1 MHLKKYFNHV
11 LMAPAGDDGA
21 DAGGGSP
28 LDRGDELSVVVEE
41 EPKAEELK
49 NPFEDDKAEDEQ
61 KADSEAE
68 DKAEDED
75 DKAKKGKGAKIP
87 LDRHKEIL
95 AKERAQRE
103 ALERELAQYRQGQ
116 QIIQTNE
123 EITKMEE
130 GILQMEKQ
138 YNKLLADG
146 EIDKAVEL
154 MSKIRRAE
162 REIVE
167 LKADMKAQAAE
178 IRAREAARYDIVLER
193 IEEAYPQLN
202 PDHEDFDRELVQDV
216 ADLKDVYQKRGYPPS
231 KALQL
236 AVKKLLGSETR
247 TQANATEVTPRVT
260 EKDLAAERRK
270 AAVARNVDAAKRTPP
285 STRDVGLDHDKAGGG
300 LSPKDVM
307 SMSQEEFAKLTE
319 EQLKRLR
326 GDDL

>member
-1 MHLKKYFNHV
+1 MDPKKYLNFV
-11 LMAPAGDDGA
+11 LMAPAGDDGG

-28 LDRGDELSVVVEE
+28 LDRGDDLDVAVED
-41 EPKAEELK
+41 EPKAEDLK
-49 NPFEDDKAEDEQ
+49 NPFEDDKADD
-61 KADSEAE
+61 KPDDEAE
-68 DKAEDED
+68 DKAEDEE
-75 DKAKKGKGAKIP
+75 DKPKKGKGSKIP

-103 ALERELAQYRQGQ
+103 ALERELAQYKQGQ
-116 QIIQTNE
+116 QVTQTNE
-123 EITKMEE
+123 EITKMEDA
-130 GILQMEKQ
+130 ILAMEKQ

-146 EIDKAVEL
+146 EIDKAAEL
-154 MSKIRRAE
+154 MSKIRRGE

-202 PDHEDFDRELVQDV
+202 PDHDDFDKDLVQDV
-216 ADLKDVYQKRGYPPS
+216 ADLKEVYQKRGYAPS

-247 TQANATEVTPRVT
+247 TQETATEVTPRVSDKDVAT
-260 EKDLAAERRK
+260 ERKK
-270 AAVARNVDAAKRTPP
+270 AAVARNADAAKRTPP
-285 STRDVGLDHDKAGGG
+285 STRDIGLDHDKAGGG

-307 SMSQEEFAKLTE
+307 NMSQEEFAKLTE
-319 EQLKRLR
+319 EQLRKLR
-326 GDDL
+326 GDDV

>member
-1 MHLKKYFNHV
+1 MIPTKNWTFLYQ
-11 LMAPAGDDGA
+11 APAGDDGA
-21 DAGGGSP
+21 DAGGDSP
-28 LDRGDELSVVVEE
+28 LDRGDELTPPVSDDTPE
-41 EPKAEELK
+41 EELK
-49 NPFEDDKAEDEQ
+49 NPFEDDKEEGTKDDADDKED
-61 KADSEAE
+61 
-68 DKAEDED
+68 DKDDED
-75 DKAKKGKGAKIP
+75 DKSKKSKNTKIP
-87 LDRHKEIL
+87 LERHKEIL

-116 QIIQTNE
+116 QIVQTNE

-130 GILQMEKQ
+130 SILQMEKQ

-216 ADLKDVYQKRGYPPS
+216 ADLKDVYQRRGYPPS
-231 KALQL
+231 KALQM

-247 TQANATEVTPRVT
+247 SQATATEVTPRVSD
-260 EKDLAAERRK
+260 KDIAAERKK
-270 AAVARNVDAAKRTPP
+270 AAVARNVDAARRTPP

-307 SMSQEEFAKLTE
+307 NMSQEEFAKLTE